1 MAFTPKPGERYT
13 IRRKVIKIFG
23 AAFHVYAP
31 DGRVV
36 AYCKQK
42 AFKLR
47 EDIRLYTDESC
58 ATVLLTMKA
67 RQVIDFGVTFDV
79 TLPDG
84 SVLASIRRKG
94 LKSMFRDTWQVF
106 LPGKSEPRAT
116 LQENSAWI
124 SIFRRMHDVVAALV
138 PQKFQLTASDGL
150 QIATLRQH
158 FNLFV
163 YRLGV
168 SIEADDP
175 ELDELV
181 VLALGCLIAAVEGRQ
196 G

>member
-1 MAFTPKPGERYT
+1 MAFTPQPGERYT
-13 IRRKVIKIFG
+13 IRRKILKLLG
-23 AAFHVYAP
+23 AAFHIYGP
-31 DGRVV
+31 DGSVV
-36 AYCKQK
+36 GYCKQK

-58 ATVLLTMKA
+58 TTELLTMRA
-67 RQVIDFGVTFDV
+67 RQVIDFGVTFEV

-84 SVLASIRRKG
+84 QVLASIRRKG

-106 LPGKSEPRAT
+106 LPGQDTPRAT
-116 LQENSAWI
+116 LQEDSALKATL
-124 SIFRRMHDVVAALV
+124 RRLNDLVATFV
-138 PQKFQLTASDGL
+138 PQSFHLTSSDGL

-168 SIEADDP
+168 KIEADDP
-175 ELDELV
+175 VLDELV
-181 VLALGCLIAAVEGRQ
+181 VLALGCLIAAIEGRQ
-196 G
+196 N

>member
-1 MAFTPKPGERYT
+1 MAFTPHPGERYT
-13 IRRKVIKIFG
+13 IRRKVLKIFG
-23 AAFHVYAP
+23 AAFHVYGP
-31 DGRVV
+31 DGDVV

-47 EDIRLYTDESC
+47 EDIRLYSDESC
-58 ATVLLTMKA
+58 STELLTMSA

-84 SVLASIRRKG
+84 AVLATIRRKG
-94 LKSMFRDTWQVF
+94 LKSMFRDTWQIV
-106 LPGKSEPRAT
+106 LPGQTEPRAI
-116 LQENSAWI
+116 LQEDSAWKATL
-124 SIFRRMHDVVAALV
+124 RRLHEGFSTLI
-138 PQKFQLTASDGL
+138 PQQFHLRTTDGVHIAS
-150 QIATLRQH
+150 LRQH

-163 YRLGV
+163 YRMGV
-168 SIEADDP
+168 SIETDDP
-175 ELDELV
+175 EIDELV

>member
-13 IRRKVIKIFG
+13 VRRKVLKLLG
-23 AAFHVYAP
+23 AAFHVYGP

-58 ATVLLTMKA
+58 ATELLTMKTK
-67 RQVIDFGVTFDV
+67 QVIDFGVTFEV

-94 LKSMFRDTWQVF
+94 LKSILRDTWQVF
-106 LPGKSEPRAT
+106 LPGKTEPRAT
-116 LQENSAWI
+116 LKEDSALKATL
-124 SIFRRMHDVVAALV
+124 RRLHEVFSTLI
-138 PQKFQLTASDGL
+138 PQSFHLTSSDGL

-168 SIEADDP
+168 KIEADDP

-181 VLALGCLIAAVEGRQ
+181 VLALACLIAAVEGRQ